1 MLEGRRT
8 GWTERSRQSE
18 ASSLAVTANQ
28 VIYYLKKA
36 FKFYQRWQKKHK
48 QSQGQQQQQQQQQ
61 HGQSYSQHAQQQ
73 QQHGYPQQGQSPYP
87 VQAPHQQPYQ
97 SSPYPQ
103 AGHAPQQQQ
112 HHQQGGYGAHD
123 GRPTARALARRH
135 DELARAV
142 VESWSAEVAG
152 NALRRESRLTL
163 AARSPSPFVLF
174 PRLSSSSLAFP
185 ASTFAPLF
193 PSTRPARLTWP
204 TSTFPTSTLG
214 LPPSPLLL
222 SLRPFSTSRHSRS
235 RPFRPP
241 PSFYD
246 PSSPNSHPSHRV
258 PRPGRLAS
266 LPDLHIFHL
275 LPSYLRPSYHVLLCL
290 LGLSGDQ
297 NADMAN
303 AQNSQY
309 VELRNLAIR
318 EGDLMAKAFS
328 ASKQA
333 YTAGDGASAHD
344 LSVQGKEHQRNKD
357 RYNDQAAAWIFNEN
371 NKVQPPGSIDLH
383 GLYVQEAIEYTE
395 RAIADGRNKGM
406 PELRVIVGKG
416 NHSPSHVAKIKPAI
430 TDLMQRE
437 HLTATLDPHNGGV
450 LVVQLQGQGGG
461 KGSGQFLRELEG
473 SKDND
478 CVVM

>member
-1 MLEGRRT
+1 MPRLGGRSGQTTLNKLVLRRRAQQPVRCSHSSPAASPHT
-8 GWTERSRQSE
+8 RSRPSM
-18 ASSLAVTANQ
+18 AVTANQ

-48 QSQGQQQQQQQQQ
+48 QQQGQQQQQQ

-73 QQHGYPQQGQSPYP
+73 QQQHGYPQQGQSPYP
-87 VQAPHQQPYQ
+87 AQAPHQQPYQ

-112 HHQQGGYGAHD
+112 QHHQQGGYGAHD
-123 GRPTARALARRH
+123 GRPT
-135 DELARAV
+135 
-142 VESWSAEVAG
+142 
-152 NALRRESRLTL
+152 NM
-163 AARSPSPFVLF
+163 
-174 PRLSSSSLAFP
+174 
-185 ASTFAPLF
+185 
-193 PSTRPARLTWP
+193 
-204 TSTFPTSTLG
+204 
-214 LPPSPLLL
+214 
-222 SLRPFSTSRHSRS
+222 
-235 RPFRPP
+235 
-241 PSFYD
+241 
-246 PSSPNSHPSHRV
+246 
-258 PRPGRLAS
+258 
-266 LPDLHIFHL
+266 
-275 LPSYLRPSYHVLLCL
+275 
-290 LGLSGDQ
+290 
-297 NADMAN
+297 DMAN

-333 YTAGDGASAHD
+333 YTAGDGAAAHD
-344 LSVQGKEHQRNKD
+344 LSAEGKEHQRNKD

-406 PELRVIVGKG
+406 PELRIIVGKG

-450 LVVQLQGQGGG
+450 LIVQLQGQGGG